1 MASASASPDLPDDFG
16 ELLHALERGEV
27 EQAARTEKSAA
38 ASDDAAG
45 TLARLREMCSKITK
59 NSSVHVECG
68 IGMPFW
74 ATVVVRVHSWH
85 AEFNGLDTTWSA
97 ACEMGADA
105 AAQCIDAVPPCVWR
119 CYEPTLEQPSEALS
133 KSESNPVETRQQQP
147 SEAST
152 SAPTPVENR
161 AEVVAEAGRQA
172 KDYKSKLG
180 EIVMRRTRKAITENV
195 LRYVVTEPTGPG
207 NGFRCEVVVRLD
219 EGTGSEQSFSGKNCS
234 SKKEAM
240 QAAAE
245 QACQHLESVATH
257 RPQQPAEASTSAPTP
272 VENRAEVVAEPA
284 RQAKDYKSKL
294 GEIVMQ
300 RTRKAITENVLRY
313 VVTEPTGAGNGF
325 RCKVVV
331 RLDERT
337 GSEQSF
343 SGKNC
348 SSKKEAMQAAAEQA
362 CQHLESVATHR
373 PQQPAEASTSAPTPV
388 ENRAEVVAEPARQA
402 KDYKS
407 KLGEIV
413 MQRTRKAINENVL
426 RYVVTE
432 PTGPGNGFRCTVVVR
447 LDEGTGSEQSFS
459 GKNCSSKKE
468 AMQAAAEQAC
478 QHLESVATH
487 RPQQPAEA
495 STSAP
500 TPVENRAEVVAEPAR
515 QAKDHKSKL
524 GEIVMQR
531 TRKAINENVLRYVVT
546 EPTGPGNGFRCT
558 VVVRLDEGTGSE
570 QSFSGKNCSSKKEAM
585 QAAAEQACQHLESV
599 ATHRPQQPAE
609 ASTSAPTP
617 VENRA
622 EVVAEAGR
630 KLRHCRV
637 VAVQFQHSSWKR

>member
-1 MASASASPDLPDDFG
+1 IDPQFENPVTEAVINVFNAPSILRAFLQAKPARLVCAPCKREFDQMEIWSLDGALLKKTGWKMVDEYWKEHNLPDEGQFKSRLGDRAENWRGDEARFRRFAMVTVQSLQQSGFIDEHHLAEPCSSASTLASASASPDLPDDFG

-495 STSAP
+495 STS
-500 TPVENRAEVVAEPAR
+500 
-515 QAKDHKSKL
+515 
-524 GEIVMQR
+524 
-531 TRKAINENVLRYVVT
+531 
-546 EPTGPGNGFRCT
+546 
-558 VVVRLDEGTGSE
+558 
-570 QSFSGKNCSSKKEAM
+570 
-585 QAAAEQACQHLESV
+585 
-599 ATHRPQQPAE
+599 
-609 ASTSAPTP
+609 
-617 VENRA
+617 
-622 EVVAEAGR
+622 
-630 KLRHCRV
+630 
-637 VAVQFQHSSWKR
+637 